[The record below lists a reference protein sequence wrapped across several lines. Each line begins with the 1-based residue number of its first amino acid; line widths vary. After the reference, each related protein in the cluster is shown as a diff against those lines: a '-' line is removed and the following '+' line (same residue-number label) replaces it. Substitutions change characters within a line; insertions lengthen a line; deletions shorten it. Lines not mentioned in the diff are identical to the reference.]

1 MARTE
6 DVKHFRGKFIVILD
20 MLSLLMSQVEM
31 STSNTSTDA
40 EETCINL
47 STDQS

>member
-20 MLSLLMSQVEM
+20 MLSMLLSQVEM
-31 STSNTSTDA
+31 STSNTSRVQM
-40 EETCINL
+40 
-47 STDQS
+47 QSKCALT

>member
-6 DVKHFRGKFIVILD
+6 DVKRFRGKFTVILD

-31 STSNTSTDA
+31 STSNTSRGQM
-40 EETCINL
+40 
-47 STDQS
+47 QSKCALT